1 MSQGRPTAIHENCYD
16 TEAIQIIA
24 QRPDNPKQP
33 VILQN
38 FFPWV
43 IQLAHVQNQFCG
55 ILCRIE
61 SVEARLD
68 ALATL
73 DAALMKWRDGIPLEF
88 RPEQEILAQHDVHP
102 IIAFL
107 HLEYYNMLR
116 ALHWACITS
125 VPSNASILKAH
136 SNPRIQASDVICL
149 SAARQ
154 FVKVLYEYALRPS
167 HICFLVY
174 ANLHSLAD
182 KASHPHVTAPKLVP

>member
-1 MSQGRPTAIHENCYD
+1 MSQGRPTAIHEHCYD
-16 TEAIQIIA
+16 TEAIQVIP
-24 QRPDNPKQP
+24 QRPDCPNQA

-38 FFPWV
+38 FFPWI
-43 IQLAHVQNQFCG
+43 IQLAHVQNKFCG

-73 DAALMKWRDGIPLEF
+73 DAALMKWRDAIPLEF

-102 IIAFL
+102 IVAFL

-125 VPSNASILKAH
+125 VPSNASILKTH
-136 SNPRIQASDVICL
+136 PNPRIQASDIICL
-149 SAARQ
+149 SASRQ
-154 FVKVLYEYALRPS
+154 FVKVLYEYVFRVSCLAML
-167 HICFLVY
+167 HILTFV
-174 ANLHSLAD
+174 
-182 KASHPHVTAPKLVP
+182 ASPTKLVMRMSPLQS